1 LSKRLLIVIYI
12 CLILSV
18 VFLLYPESLMAEEG
32 EKKQALKHIFII
44 SVAGLNYEGFVSA
57 PTPNIQS
64 IAAEGVI
71 DEKSMAIKTNTIEAA
86 EASLLS
92 GAFPDEHKYLKAG
105 DKIEVDLLVNLFNK
119 NNKSIV
125 IVDGSG
131 GKLKSFSTDEKKY
144 ICLKSSVTDKEVL
157 NQALKYFGNNKPF
170 FTYIY
175 LDDCIQSLIS
185 LNEKAYYSTIKSF
198 DNCLG
203 GLIDKLRKEKLYYNS
218 LIIITSP
225 RSSSPSN
232 LVPLIIHG
240 PMCRSNARINNT
252 MVIDAASTIC
262 KLTGSGNLFNSRG
275 MPIYDALLVPD
286 TDREYVLDRWV
297 NELKKERISTWSK
310 YFKLQ
315 DEFEKNAR
323 EMASIKKEKEDIFDF
338 IGEKDE
344 TITRLKSRISVERL
358 LYLGLFFLMLIGY
371 LIQYRLLK
379 RKFLL
384 FS

>member
-44 SVAGLNYEGFVSA
+44 SVDGLNYEGFVSA

-125 IVDGSG
+125 IVDSSG
-131 GKLKSFSTDEKKY
+131 GKLKSFSTDEKEY